1 MRWESILGAS
11 QNERRKPKSKAKRK
25 SSKSGLSAKS
35 IIEAE
40 LKQVIEFQAEYKFH
54 QSRKW
59 RLDYYI
65 PDLKI
70 GIELHGGVYT
80 NGRHTRGTGFTAD
93 REKMNEAQI
102 MGIMVI
108 EVTSEQVENGKAI
121 ELIKRA
127 IESRRNERCIRD

>member
-1 MRWESILGAS
+1 MQAS
-11 QNERRKPKSKAKRK
+11 NKPAKRKPKRK
-25 SSKSGLSAKS
+25 KSGVSAKV
-35 IIEAE
+35 ILEAE
-40 LKQVIEFQAEYKFH
+40 LKALIEFVTEHKFH
-54 QSRKW
+54 KTRKW

-65 PDLKI
+65 PELKI
-70 GIELHGGVYT
+70 AIELHGGVYT

-102 MGIMVI
+102 SGIMVL

-127 IESRRNERCIRD
+127 IESRRNERCIGD